1 MYDQDVRAVLENAV
15 KVMSEHP
22 EARRRPLPSVKAGR
36 LAMRA
41 LGMTR
46 AARRQES
53 SSGRYSAFIFIGD
66 AVADAY
72 HVASEH
78 GLSPEGLDALHEIRL
93 TVDKPFPG
101 DATSDVV
108 DLVHFFGNV
117 LHLAATAYGLS
128 SKALTWYGLRHFNAE
143 RHGL

>member
-1 MYDQDVRAVLENAV
+1 MYDRDVRARLENAV

-36 LAMRA
+36 LAMRT

-46 AARRQES
+46 AARRQDGS
-53 SSGRYSAFIFIGD
+53 STRYFAYISIGD
-66 AVADAY
+66 AIADTY

-78 GLSPEGLDALHEIRL
+78 GLSPEGLNALHKIRI
-93 TVDKPFPG
+93 TGNEPFPS
-101 DATSDVV
+101 DTNSDVI

-117 LHLAATAYGLS
+117 LHLAATAYNLS
-128 SKALTWYGLRHFNAE
+128 PKYLAQYGQGHFHAE
-143 RHGL
+143 RFGL